1 MKRFLRFGYIAGIAG
16 GILLAV
22 GNLLALTVPGDKFSQ
37 QVMTS
42 AFLVSSATRLVGA
55 VAMVLGIAALAA
67 GQAEKTGRFGFI
79 AYALVIGNMLLQSG
93 WMFSDTFIVRTLATY
108 APNVVDGKN
117 SPQLLGIGFM
127 LAWLLNATFILFAI
141 AMWRAKVY
149 SKWAVIGILLAG
161 LITLVPLPV
170 DGPIYEIIIGLV
182 FAGALFAASQTKPAE
197 VRNADVPATLAPQHS
212 TSV

>member
-1 MKRFLRFGYIAGIAG
+1 MKRFLRFGYIAGIVG

-22 GNLLALTVPGDKFSQ
+22 GNVLALTVPGDKFSQ
-37 QVMTS
+37 QVMTT
-42 AFLVSSATRLVGA
+42 AFLISSTTRFVGA

-67 GQAEKTGRFGFI
+67 GQAERTGRFGLI
-79 AYALVIGNMLLQSG
+79 AYALVVGNMLLQAG

-108 APNVVDGKN
+108 APAVVDGKN
-117 SPQLLGIGFM
+117 SPQLLGLGFM

-149 SKWAVIGILLAG
+149 SKWAVLGILLAG

-170 DGPIYEIIIGLV
+170 DGPIYEIIIGVV
-182 FAGALFAASQTKPAE
+182 FAGGLFAALRSRGAE
-197 VRNADVPATLAPQHS
+197 VPAVVAQATAAPQYS
-212 TSV
+212 TSK